1 MEAFTPSSPT
11 SQPPSLWW
19 KHLLLVGGLIA
30 AVWWGRS
37 WWLPPA
43 KAKVQLNHAIRPR
56 GAGERQVV
64 QAIDAQIDQAIVS
77 MKLEPAGMADWATV
91 CRRLSLGLV
100 GSTLSLEE
108 WRAIESLEPS
118 ARVEWW
124 TDHLLSDRRWADYFA
139 QRLAR
144 AFVGTQQGP
153 FLVFRR
159 RRFETW
165 LADELAQGTAYDVL
179 VRKLVT
185 AEGLWTNQPEVNFLT
200 ATISKEGGRKVDE
213 VALAG
218 RTARAFLGLR
228 IDCLQCHD
236 DFLGNVAL
244 GDAEA
249 SRGGKQRDFHQLAAF
264 YAGAGISR
272 NPLAGLRDSRRPYL
286 ATLLGDSEPTKLEPQ
301 VPFGEGFDPV
311 SGSARERLAAWLT
324 DPSNLPFARATVNR
338 VWAWMFGKPMVE
350 PVDSLPLHGPF
361 PPGLETLAQSFIE
374 DHFDLRQLIRT
385 ITATEAFRRESR
397 LMGQPVLAA
406 HEAAWA
412 VFPLTALRP
421 EQVAASLHQACR
433 LQLVDDDSPIF
444 LQLERFG
451 TLRDFTRAFGDRG
464 EDEFVGEGVTIPQR
478 LLVMNGKFIRQR
490 IENNPWLNA
499 ATQVSLLA
507 GSDQAALEA
516 AFLATLNRK
525 PTAEELAYF
534 LPRLPTGGWGERG
547 RAFADLYWRGTA

>member
-1 MEAFTPSSPT
+1 M
-11 SQPPSLWW
+11 
-19 KHLLLVGGLIA
+19 LVMGGLLA

-37 WWLPPA
+37 WWLPQA
-43 KAKVQLNHAIRPR
+43 KPKVQTVAPARQAH
-56 GAGERQVV
+56 GAGKRAVV
-64 QAIDAQIDQAIVS
+64 QAIDDQIDQAIVS
-77 MKLEPAGMADWATV
+77 MQLEPAGMADWATI

-108 WRAIESLEPS
+108 WRAIESFDAS

-124 TDHLLSDRRWADYFA
+124 TDHLLSDRRWSDYFA

-165 LADELAQGTAYDVL
+165 LAEELAKGTAYDAL
-179 VRKLVT
+179 VRKLIT

-218 RTARAFLGLR
+218 RTARAFLGMR

-236 DFLGNVAL
+236 DFLGNVVL

-249 SRGGKQRDFHQLAAF
+249 SRGGKQLDFHHLAAF
-264 YAGAGISR
+264 YAGVGISR
-272 NPLAGLRDSRRPYL
+272 NPLAGLRDSRRPYQ
-286 ATLLGDSEPTKLEPQ
+286 ATLLGDIEPKTLEPQ
-301 VPFGEGFDPV
+301 VPYGESFDQSP
-311 SGSARERLAAWLT
+311 GSSRERLAAWLT
-324 DPSNLPFARATVNR
+324 DSSNLPFARATVNR

-361 PPGLETLAQSFIE
+361 PPGLEALAQSFIE
-374 DHFDLRQLIRT
+374 DRFDLRQLIRT
-385 ITATEAFRRESR
+385 ITATQAFRRDSR
-397 LMGQPVLAA
+397 LMGQPVSAA

-433 LQLVDDDSPIF
+433 LQLVDDESPIF

-499 ATQVSLLA
+499 ATQISLLA

-516 AFLATLNRK
+516 AYLAVLNRE
-525 PTAEELAYF
+525 PTAKEFEYF
-534 LPRLPTGGWGERG
+534 LPRLHAVEGSERG
-547 RAFADLYWRGTA
+547 QVFADLYWSLLNSTEFLWNH